1 MAKTLIEEFYEKN
14 SQYHFL
20 SLKEFNTICKA
31 PFEYVKECFHKAENV
46 RLKYLG
52 NFSVVES
59 RKKKMIIDFDTRLEK
74 GSITKEQYNEK
85 LKNIINNENE
95 I

>member
-1 MAKTLIEEFYEKN
+1 MGKTLIEEFYEKN
-14 SQYHFL
+14 PQYHFL

-31 PFEYVKECFHKAENV
+31 PFEYVKECFHRAEDV

-52 NFSVVES
+52 NFSIVES
-59 RKKKMIIDFDTRLEK
+59 RKKKMIIDFNERLEK
-74 GSITKEQYNEK
+74 GFITQQEYNER

>member
-14 SQYHFL
+14 PQYHFL
-20 SLKEFNTICKA
+20 PLKEFTNICKA
-31 PFEYVKECFHKAENV
+31 PFEYVKECFYKAEDV

-59 RKKKMIIDFDTRLEK
+59 RKKKMIIDFNTRLER

-85 LKNIINNENE
+85 LKNIIKNENE